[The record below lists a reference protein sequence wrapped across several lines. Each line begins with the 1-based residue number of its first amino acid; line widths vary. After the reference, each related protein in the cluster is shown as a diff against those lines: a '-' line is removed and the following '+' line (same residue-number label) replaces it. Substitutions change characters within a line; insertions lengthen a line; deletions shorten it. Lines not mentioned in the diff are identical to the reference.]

1 MTEDGIKTLLVC
13 IVLAVT
19 MLVAFAGVRNNDFVN
34 YDDDSYITENPQ
46 VQNGL
51 NLKSITWALTTIHAG
66 YWHPLTWLSHII
78 DCSLFGLKPAGHH
91 LVNVGFHIANVILLF
106 LILKVMTGAIWPSAF
121 VAGVFGLHPVA
132 VESVAWVAE
141 RKNVLSTFFALL
153 TIWAYWRWTLTRS
166 AAEGP
171 FRKPGVRRYL
181 IIMFFFAA
189 GLLSKPM
196 VVTLPFVLILL
207 DFWPLNRI
215 FGSQSEIR
223 NPQSEIFKS
232 IYEKLPLFFMSAAL
246 CVFTYI
252 AQSKLEA
259 TADLTLL
266 PLVQRFDN
274 ALISYVKYLGK
285 IFYPVSLGVLYP
297 LSLTRPPLW
306 QSAGSLVL
314 LVVVTVAIIIAGRR
328 RRFLLT
334 GWFWFLGTLVP
345 VIGLV
350 QVGLQSMADRYLYWP
365 GIGIYIIVAWL
376 AGDLSRKVKLAK
388 PVLSAAGVLI
398 LAVCLIMTR
407 TQVQYWKSSAALY
420 LHTLEVTEDNFF
432 IYTNYGVLL
441 RKAGRTDEAIR
452 YLRRAIEINYVN
464 ARAHTNLGIA
474 LEDKGLSAEASAEF
488 KRSLE
493 INPNDAMTQNYYGI
507 SLVEQDLYDKAVEHF
522 IKALRNDEHFS
533 GVLRNLCNAGLKAGK
548 TSEVLEVIKTWQ
560 NKMPDNPDLRY
571 WEQQLARQNM
581 LLPEQGI
588 K

>member
-1 MTEDGIKTLLVC
+1 MTKDKTKTLLICV
-13 IVLAVT
+13 VLALIVF
-19 MLVAFAGVRNNDFVN
+19 VAFAAVRNNDFVN
-34 YDDDSYITENPQ
+34 YDDDSYVTENPQ
-46 VQNGL
+46 VQKGL
-51 NLKSITWALTTIHAG
+51 NLNSITWAFTTIYAG

-78 DCSLFGLKPAGHH
+78 DYSLFGLKPAGHH

-106 LILKVMTGAIWPSAF
+106 LLLKTMTGRLWPAVF
-121 VAGVFGLHPVA
+121 VAAVFGLHPVA

-141 RKNVLSTFFALL
+141 RKNVLSTLFVFL
-153 TIWAYWRWTLTRS
+153 TIWAYWRWTQ
-166 AAEGP
+166 
-171 FRKPGVRRYL
+171 KPGVWRYL
-181 IIMFFFAA
+181 VIVFFFAS

-196 VVTLPFVLILL
+196 VVTLPFILILL
-207 DFWPLNRI
+207 DYWPLNRLNSK
-215 FGSQSEIR
+215 F
-223 NPQSEIFKS
+223 S
-232 IYEKLPLFFMSAAL
+232 ILNSTLEKVPLILMSAAL

-252 AQSKLEA
+252 AQSKLAA
-259 TADLTLL
+259 TADLSLL
-266 PLVQRFDN
+266 PLGQRFDN

-297 LSLTRPPLW
+297 LGLTRPPLW
-306 QSAGSLVL
+306 RSAGALVL
-314 LVVVTVAIIIAGRR
+314 LLVITAAVIIAGRR

-350 QVGLQSMADRYLYWP
+350 QAGLQSMADRYLYWP

-376 AGDLSRKVKLAK
+376 ACDLSRKVKLIK
-388 PVLSAAGVLI
+388 PVLSAAGILI
-398 LAVCLIMTR
+398 PAVCLIMTR
-407 TQVQYWKSSAALY
+407 TQVQYWNTSASLY
-420 LHTLEVTEDNFF
+420 LHTLEVTENNFF

-474 LEDKGLSAEASAEF
+474 LAEKKLLAEASAEF

-507 SLVEQDLYDKAVEHF
+507 SLVEQGFYDKAVEHF

-533 GVLRNLCNAGLKAGK
+533 GVLRNMCNAGLKAGK
-548 TSEVLEVIKTWQ
+548 AGEVLEVIKTWQ
-560 NKMPDNPDLRY
+560 KKMPDNADLHY
-571 WEQQLARQNM
+571 WKAQLEQY
-581 LLPEQGI
+581 